1 MRQHTV
7 TLQSLLAVTVL
18 ALPELTLQKKSFA
31 ELGPLVP
38 ESLLKRAV
46 GGSGTLQT
54 VPYSVL
60 TWSTGGAYYANG
72 KNLSLSSRSHHEPAN
87 ILSCK

>member
-1 MRQHTV
+1 MWHHTV
-7 TLQSLLAVTVL
+7 TIQSLLAVSVL

-72 KNLSLSSRSHHEPAN
+72 KSFFLSLRSHDESAN
-87 ILSCK
+87 TVCCK